1 VSAAFIV
8 LGVLGFIY
16 LKKKRKQEEET
27 RQRQED
33 DNLGAA
39 LQDGF

>member
-1 VSAAFIV
+1 VSAALIV

>member
-8 LGVLGFIY
+8 LGALGFFY
-16 LKKKRKQEEET
+16 LKKKKKQEEET

-33 DNLGAA
+33 ENLGAA